1 MVLLALAEPYVN
13 GNNGVYMITYVMS
26 IFVKGQFVAVVGVD
40 IDFNMLCDVVGAM
53 KVYQDGYG
61 FLFKDWQTG
70 YFHPDAKGVELYF
83 QPRFTVFGDGDLLHR
98 SATESCLVHYDYQGV
113 SMALAFTT
121 LRNGMKLAITA
132 PEREI
137 YAGRRTMIFLVLA
150 ITVVVGL
157 GSTLLA
163 VKAAGRIVRP
173 LQAIGEA
180 ARRMGR
186 GEYDHH
192 LADTGHDE
200 ISSLARHMNDT
211 MERMRNYVGAMQKQ
225 AYQDELTSV
234 KNVAAYDRKVYDLN
248 QKISAGQAAFAV
260 VMVDLNQLKEVN
272 DRFGHEKGNIAL
284 QTLCR
289 AVCRLYKHSPVYRIG
304 GDEFVVI
311 LEGEDYDNRDA
322 LFQKVQAFERIRD
335 LKASQPWT
343 QLAASVGMAVYDQT
357 CDAVYQAVFNQA
369 DTKMYEQ
376 KKHLAP
382 RS

>member
-1 MVLLALAEPYVN
+1 
-13 GNNGVYMITYVMS
+13 
-26 IFVKGQFVAVVGVD
+26 
-40 IDFNMLCDVVGAM
+40 
-53 KVYQDGYG
+53 
-61 FLFKDWQTG
+61 
-70 YFHPDAKGVELYF
+70 
-83 QPRFTVFGDGDLLHR
+83 
-98 SATESCLVHYDYQGV
+98 
-113 SMALAFTT
+113 
-121 LRNGMKLAITA
+121 
-132 PEREI
+132 
-137 YAGRRTMIFLVLA
+137 
-150 ITVVVGL
+150 
-157 GSTLLA
+157 
-163 VKAAGRIVRP
+163 
-173 LQAIGEA
+173 
-180 ARRMGR
+180 
-186 GEYDHH
+186 
-192 LADTGHDE
+192 
-200 ISSLARHMNDT
+200 MNDT